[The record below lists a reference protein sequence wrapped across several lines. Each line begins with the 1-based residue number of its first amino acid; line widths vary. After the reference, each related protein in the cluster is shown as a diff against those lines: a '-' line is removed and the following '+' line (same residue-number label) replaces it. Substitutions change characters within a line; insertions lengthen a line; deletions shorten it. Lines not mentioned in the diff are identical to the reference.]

1 MIEAILWIKK
11 YFIEFSIGE
20 YSLDII
26 IGKNLNILNS
36 NLTHI
41 IIVEFLLIAIK
52 SLISNTNLNLNKGLK
67 IIILIRNIFLPTINS
82 SVLLKSF
89 Y

>member
-1 MIEAILWIKK
+1 M
-11 YFIEFSIGE
+11 GE
-20 YSLDII
+20 YSLDVI
-26 IGKNLNILNS
+26 IGRNLNMLSS

-41 IIVEFLLIAIK
+41 IIEEFLLMAIK
-52 SLISNTNLNLNKGLK
+52 SLIINTILNINKGLK
-67 IIILIRNIFLPTINS
+67 IIILIRNCIFLLTINS

>member
-1 MIEAILWIKK
+1 M
-11 YFIEFSIGE
+11 GE
-20 YSLDII
+20 YSLDVI
-26 IGKNLNILNS
+26 IGRNLNMLSS

-41 IIVEFLLIAIK
+41 IIVEFLLMAIK
-52 SLISNTNLNLNKGLK
+52 SLIISTILNINKGLK
-67 IIILIRNIFLPTINS
+67 IIILIRNYIFLLTINS

>member
-67 IIILIRNIFLPTINS
+67 IIILIRNNFS
-82 SVLLKSF
+82 SH

>member
-1 MIEAILWIKK
+1 M
-11 YFIEFSIGE
+11 GE
-20 YSLDII
+20 YSLDVI
-26 IGKNLNILNS
+26 IGRNLNMLSS

-41 IIVEFLLIAIK
+41 IIVEFLLMAIK
-52 SLISNTNLNLNKGLK
+52 SLIINTILNINKGLK
-67 IIILIRNIFLPTINS
+67 IIILIRNCIFLLTINS